1 MKPKLISY
9 LLLLLF
15 PTFVFSQTRVITG
28 HVRDEAGKAVSGA
41 SVVAIPSGKGTVTR
55 GNGEFVLTVNEK
67 DRVVSVSS
75 LNYETDSTLLGASTE
90 YEIRLRP
97 ASANLAEVVLVG
109 TRGQGRSRLNTPV
122 PVDIFSITS
131 LQMRAPQND
140 LNQMLQYASPSFN
153 SNRQSS
159 SDGTEHI
166 DPASI
171 RGLGPDQL
179 LVLINGKRRHT
190 TSLVNN
196 QGTVGNGAVGTDL
209 NAIPASA
216 IDRIEILRDGASA
229 QYGSDAIAGVV
240 NIILKKNTGKLF
252 AAATGG
258 QTSHGDGGLAQLNLN
273 YGTGLG
279 SHGGY
284 LNLTGE
290 AYYRDRTTR
299 TQDPNL
305 IIFDQTAIGN
315 PNNGGYTLAY
325 DFAGDAAASR
335 QFDDDKLKQA
345 GLKRSDFNF
354 QIGDARIVN
363 TNVFFNLALPFS
375 NGKGEFYAFGGYNF
389 RHGEGYGFRRLPS
402 DSSVNVYAIYP
413 NGYQPNTT
421 SHIQDRSLAVGV
433 KRKLGAWNA
442 DLSNTLGDNRFDFL
456 VNHSVNASLGNRS
469 PTSFKAGGHEFL
481 QNTTNLD
488 VSRYYKDVA
497 SGLNLAFGGEFRLD
511 DYRIRAGEEASWKNY
526 GLVADASGNVTDTL
540 VVSNPNGSVG
550 IGGGSQS
557 FPGFSP
563 VNVIHK
569 SRANTSVY
577 ADAELDITKSWL
589 LSGAARFEHYSD
601 FGSSLNGKLATRYKL
616 GGGFVVRGAVSTGF
630 RAPSLHQQYFS
641 YVSTDILPNGKLGQ
655 SGFFAN
661 NSPVA
666 GALSIPK
673 LKEETS
679 VNYSLGVTAQP
690 TRDLDVSIDGYLINI
705 KNRIVLTGD
714 FGYAADGS
722 GTPDSAIQ
730 AIINPYGASDARF
743 FSNAVDTRTL
753 GIDLVANYHY
763 RSGPHRFTASL
774 GLNVNKSSITGSLH
788 IPDVLKGRERTFFS
802 PNDSILIV
810 EGNPRLKGTLALNY
824 EYRKF
829 SVLLREVYFGEVERN
844 DFPFGTIQKHSPKG
858 VTDLSFS
865 YALRKVTITVGAN
878 NLFDVFP
885 DKQVYGNSYFGVFKY
900 ANVQMGTLGAFYFA
914 RLTLDLPTSRG

>member
-1 MKPKLISY
+1 MIPKLFSY
-9 LLLLLF
+9 LLLLLL
-15 PTFVFSQTRVITG
+15 PAIVFAQTRVITG
-28 HVRDEAGKAVSGA
+28 HVRDETGKALSGA

-55 GNGEFVLTVNEK
+55 GNGEFVLTVGEK
-67 DRVVSVSS
+67 DRVISVSS

-97 ASANLAEVVLVG
+97 ASTNLAEVVLVG
-109 TRGQGRSRLNTPV
+109 TRSQGRSRLNTPV
-122 PVDIFSITS
+122 PVDIFSMPA
-131 LQMRAPQND
+131 LQLRAPQND
-140 LNQMLQYASPSFN
+140 LNQMLQFASPSFN

-196 QGTVGNGAVGTDL
+196 QGTVGNGSVGTDL

-252 AAATGG
+252 ASATGG
-258 QTSHGDGGLAQLNLN
+258 QSSHGDGGLGQLNLN

-279 SHGGY
+279 SHGGF

-290 AYYRDRTTR
+290 GYYRDRTTR

-305 IIFDQTAIGN
+305 IIFDQTSIGN

-325 DFAGDAAASR
+325 DYAGDPVASR
-335 QFDDDKLKQA
+335 TFDDNKLKQA

-354 QIGDARIVN
+354 QIGDARIIN
-363 TNVFFNLALPFS
+363 TSVFFNMALPFT
-375 NGKGEFYAFGGYNF
+375 NGKGEFYVFGGYSF

-402 DSSVNVYAIYP
+402 DSSVNVYSIYP

-433 KRKLGAWNA
+433 KRKLGEWNA

-456 VNHSVNASLGNRS
+456 VNHTVNASLGAQS

-488 VSRYYKDVA
+488 FSRYYSTIA

-511 DYRIRAGEEASWKNY
+511 DYRIRTGEEASWKNY
-526 GLVADASGNVTDTL
+526 GLTEDAFGNVTDTL
-540 VVSNPNGSVG
+540 VVYNPDGPVG

-563 VNVIHK
+563 VNAIHK
-569 SRANTSVY
+569 SRTNSSVY
-577 ADAELDITKSWL
+577 ADAELDVTKSWL

-601 FGSSLNGKLATRYKL
+601 FGSALNGKFATRYKIAD
-616 GGGFVVRGAVSTGF
+616 GYVIRGAVSTGF

-666 GALSIPK
+666 AALGIPK

-679 VNYSLGVTAQP
+679 VNYSLGFTAQP
-690 TRDLDVSIDGYLINI
+690 ARDLDISVDGYLINI

-722 GTPDSAIQ
+722 GTPDSVIQ
-730 AIINPYGASDARF
+730 SIINPYGASDARF
-743 FSNAVDTRTL
+743 FSNAVNTRTL
-753 GIDLVANYHY
+753 GLDVVANYHY
-763 RSGPHRFTASL
+763 RSGQHRFTASL
-774 GLNVNKSSITGSLH
+774 GLNVNKSSITGPLH
-788 IPDVLKGRERTFFS
+788 IPDALKGRDRIFFS
-802 PNDSILIV
+802 PNDSVLIV
-810 EGNPRLKGTLALNY
+810 EGTPRVKGTLAFTY
-824 EYRKF
+824 EYKQF
-829 SVLLREVYFGEVERN
+829 SVLLREVYFGQVERN
-844 DFPFGTIQKHSPKG
+844 DFPYGTVQKHSPKG

-865 YALRKVTITVGAN
+865 YALRKVTLTVGAN

-914 RLTLDLPTSRG
+914 RLTMDLPTSRG